1 MRYVCEDPND
11 ALQRRLTED
20 MDTCAYTHFGML
32 EKTGAI
38 EAPRAEE
45 PLVPAPRAVGAV
57 EARAVEERAV
67 AEPKREFEPA
77 YALIGLAIL
86 VAIAAFLY
94 VRRKRGHAAR

>member
-11 ALQRRLTED
+11 ALQRRLMED

-45 PLVPAPRAVGAV
+45 PLVPAPRAVEARAV
-57 EARAVEERAV
+57 EARAA
-67 AEPKREFEPA
+67 AEPKRDFEPA

-94 VRRKRGHAAR
+94 ARWKRGHAAR

>member
-11 ALQRRLTED
+11 ALQRRLMED

-38 EAPRAEE
+38 DAPRAEE
-45 PLVPAPRAVGAV
+45 PLVPAPRAVEA
-57 EARAVEERAV
+57 ARAVEERAV

-77 YALIGLAIL
+77 YALIGFAVF
-86 VAIAAFLY
+86 VAVAVFLY
-94 VRRKRGHAAR
+94 ARRKRGHAAR

>member
-1 MRYVCEDPND
+1 VCEDPND
-11 ALQRRLTED
+11 ALQRRLMED

-32 EKTGAI
+32 EKTGAV

-45 PLVPAPRAVGAV
+45 PLVPAPRAV

-77 YALIGLAIL
+77 YALIGLAVF
-86 VAIAAFLY
+86 VAVAVFLY
-94 VRRKRGHAAR
+94 ARRKRGHAAR

>member
-11 ALQRRLTED
+11 ALQRRLMED

-45 PLVPAPRAVGAV
+45 PLVPAPRAV

-67 AEPKREFEPA
+67 AEPKRDFEPA
-77 YALIGLAIL
+77 YALIGLAVF
-86 VAIAAFLY
+86 VAVAVFLY
-94 VRRKRGHAAR
+94 ARRKRGHAAR

>member
-1 MRYVCEDPND
+1 
-11 ALQRRLTED
+11 

-45 PLVPAPRAVGAV
+45 PLVPAPRAVEARAV

-77 YALIGLAIL
+77 YALIGLAVF
-86 VAIAAFLY
+86 VAVAVFLY
-94 VRRKRGHAAR
+94 ARRKRGHAAR

>member
-11 ALQRRLTED
+11 ALQRRLMAD

-45 PLVPAPRAVGAV
+45 PLVPAPRAVG
-57 EARAVEERAV
+57 ERAVEERAV
-67 AEPKREFEPA
+67 AEPKRDVEPA

-94 VRRKRGHAAR
+94 ARRKRGHAAR

>member
-11 ALQRRLTED
+11 ALQRRLMED

-45 PLVPAPRAVGAV
+45 PLVPAPRAVEARAV
-57 EARAVEERAV
+57 EARAVE
-67 AEPKREFEPA
+67 EPKREFEPA
-77 YALIGLAIL
+77 YALIGLAVF
-86 VAIAAFLY
+86 VAIAVFLY
-94 VRRKRGHAAR
+94 ARRKRGHAAR

>member
-11 ALQRRLTED
+11 ALQRRLMED

-45 PLVPAPRAVGAV
+45 PLVPAPRAV

-77 YALIGLAIL
+77 YALIGLAVF
-86 VAIAAFLY
+86 VAVAVFLY
-94 VRRKRGHAAR
+94 ARRKRGHAAR

>member
-11 ALQRRLTED
+11 ALQRRLMED

-45 PLVPAPRAVGAV
+45 PLVPAPRAV

-77 YALIGLAIL
+77 YALIGLAAF
-86 VAIAAFLY
+86 VAIAVFLY
-94 VRRKRGHAAR
+94 ARRKRGHAAR

>member
-11 ALQRRLTED
+11 ALQRRLMED

-45 PLVPAPRAVGAV
+45 PLVPAPRAV
-57 EARAVEERAV
+57 EARAVEERAA
-67 AEPKREFEPA
+67 AEPKRDFEPP
-77 YALIGLAIL
+77 YALIGLAVF
-86 VAIAAFLY
+86 VAIAVFLY
-94 VRRKRGHAAR
+94 ARRKRGHAAR

>member
-11 ALQRRLTED
+11 ALQRRLMED

-32 EKTGAI
+32 EKTGAV

-45 PLVPAPRAVGAV
+45 PLVPAPRAV

-77 YALIGLAIL
+77 YALIGLAVF
-86 VAIAAFLY
+86 VAIAVFLY
-94 VRRKRGHAAR
+94 ARRKRGHAAR

>member
-11 ALQRRLTED
+11 ALQRRLMED

-45 PLVPAPRAVGAV
+45 PLVPAPRAVEA
-57 EARAVEERAV
+57 ARAVEERAV

-77 YALIGLAIL
+77 YALIGLAVF
-86 VAIAAFLY
+86 VAVAVFLY
-94 VRRKRGHAAR
+94 ARRKRGHAAR